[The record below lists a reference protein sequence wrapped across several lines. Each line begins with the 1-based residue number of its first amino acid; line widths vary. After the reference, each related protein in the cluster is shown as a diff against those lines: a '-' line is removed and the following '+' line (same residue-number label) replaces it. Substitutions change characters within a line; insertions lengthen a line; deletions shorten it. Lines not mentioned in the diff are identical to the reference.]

1 MTILYKRPIREVREV
16 GTGAMKEA
24 DMRESEAEGREPLCQ
39 MMFWP

>member
-16 GTGAMKEA
+16 GTGAMKE
-24 DMRESEAEGREPLCQ
+24 SEAEGREPLCQ